1 MKKDIRKQNEKGW
14 KMGKSSL
21 ARSKK
26 GYTGSLLPFL
36 FFNLAIMTAV
46 FLTVTDCAGAE
57 CSNPYTDDTNDFFD
71 SFLNF
76 TSWGDSTWTQWLIGA
91 LSSGSAVLI
100 SAAILGWKSE
110 FPIFAGFAGL
120 MFTTFL
126 PTYTTVY
133 TVLTDAFG
141 NEFIAMLFLSPIA
154 VGWIIILAEY
164 ARGRD

>member
-1 MKKDIRKQNEKGW
+1 MKEDQIRKQNEKGW
-14 KMGKSSL
+14 KGLSKLSK
-21 ARSKK
+21 SKK
-26 GYTGSLLPFL
+26 GYTGSFLPFL

-46 FLTVTDCAGAE
+46 YLTVVDCGGE
-57 CSNPYTDDTNDFFD
+57 DCTNPYTDESNDFFD

-76 TSWGDSTWTQWLIGA
+76 TNWGNSTWTNWLTGA
-91 LSSGSAVLI
+91 LASGSAVLI

-126 PTYTTVY
+126 PTYTTLY
-133 TVLTDAFG
+133 SVLTAQVG
-141 NEFIAMLFLSPIA
+141 NSFIAMLFLSPIA

>member
-1 MKKDIRKQNEKGW
+1 MMKKDQIRKQNEKGW

-46 FLTVTDCAGAE
+46 FLTVTDCAGGVDPDGVN

-76 TSWGDSTWTQWLIGA
+76 TSWGNSTWTQWLIGA

-110 FPIFAGFAGL
+110 FPIFAG
-120 MFTTFL
+120 
-126 PTYTTVY
+126 
-133 TVLTDAFG
+133 
-141 NEFIAMLFLSPIA
+141 
-154 VGWIIILAEY
+154 
-164 ARGRD
+164 